1 MLQEAGPE
9 GEVAGGDAAKPPE
22 DAQMTEV
29 QGDKD
34 KEKEGQGEV
43 DFMLLP

>member
-22 DAQMTEV
+22 DALMTEV
-29 QGDKD
+29 QNDKD
-34 KEKEGQGEV
+34 KEKEEQGEA
-43 DFMLLP
+43 DLLLLP